1 MLKIVLATAM
11 LIPTAMLT
19 PTKYLFTTTTSYA
32 MLITL
37 FLLKTTAQPLNLKPI
52 VTNTWMMLDEISTPL
67 IILSAWTLPLMI
79 IASQHH
85 LASAPR
91 MQKHL
96 FLATAATLQ
105 TTLIMAFAATD
116 LTLFYIMFEATLLPT
131 LILITRWGH
140 QAQRLNAGTYFLL
153 YTLAGSL
160 PLLTT
165 ILYMNMIR
173 HTNIVLLALTNT
185 SLNST
190 LLWLTCMTAFFI
202 KIPLYG
208 LHLWLPKAHV
218 EAPIAGSMVLA
229 AILLKLGGYGIIRMT
244 PILAPTMKILS
255 LPFMALALWGMI
267 MTSLTCLRQPDLKAI
282 IAYSSVS
289 HMGLV
294 TTAALIQTPWSIP
307 GAMVLMI
314 AHGIAS
320 SMLFCLA
327 NTSYER
333 THTRMMT
340 MTRGLQ
346 LMLPLKTTW
355 WLTAS
360 LLNMA
365 MPPSINLLGE
375 IMIILS
381 LFNWTMT
388 TIILTGSATLLTALY
403 SLHMF
408 LSTQRSKPSPVT
420 AEPAH
425 TREHLLMV
433 LHLIPTITLIV
444 YPGLMF

>member
-19 PTKYLFTTTTSYA
+19 PTKHLFTTTTAYA
-32 MLITL
+32 MLITI
-37 FLLKTTAQPLNLKPI
+37 FILKSTAQPLNLKPI
-52 VTNTWMMLDEISTPL
+52 ITNTWLMLDEISTPL
-67 IILSAWTLPLMI
+67 ITLSAWTLPLMI

-85 LASAPR
+85 LSSTPR

-165 ILYMNMIR
+165 ILYMNSIK
-173 HTNIVLLALTNT
+173 HTNIVLLTLTNT
-185 SLNST
+185 NLNST
-190 LLWLTCMTAFFI
+190 LLWFTCMMAFFI

-244 PILAPTMKILS
+244 PILAPTMKILC

-294 TTAALIQTPWSIP
+294 TAAALIQTPWSIP
-307 GAMVLMI
+307 GAMMLMI
-314 AHGIAS
+314 AHGLAS

-333 THTRMMT
+333 THTRIMT
-340 MTRGLQ
+340 MTQGLQ
-346 LMLPLKTTW
+346 LMLPLKATW

-365 MPPSINLLGE
+365 MPPSLNLLGE

-381 LFNWTMT
+381 LFNWTTT
-388 TIILTGSATLLTALY
+388 TIILTGTTTLLTALY

-408 LSTQRSKPSPVT
+408 LSTQRSKPLPVA
-420 AEPAH
+420 AEPTH

-433 LHLIPTITLIV
+433 LHLIPTIMLIAHPELV
-444 YPGLMF
+444 Y